1 MKKFRV
7 WLHTGYAGQLIEDE
21 IEISDDATPEDIEE
35 QCKDVAFQSIDW
47 GYEELKD
54 DALGGWVP
62 GGGEV
67 D

>member
-35 QCKDVAFQSIDW
+35 QCKDVAFQTVDW
-47 GYEELKD
+47 GYEEVK
-54 DALGGWVP
+54 G
-62 GGGEV
+62 
-67 D
+67 